1 LVRPAESG
9 DTVGFDLRLDTP
21 QGRLRGVVEH
31 GVAVFKGIPYAQP
44 PLGERRFQPP
54 VQASAWEG
62 VRDGTRYGP
71 TAPRTGYPPPF
82 DAMFDEPMIEGDD
95 CLSLNVWTP
104 HPVRARMSV
113 MVWIHGGAF
122 RNGTSAAPGYDGSAF
137 ARSGVVLVSINYRL
151 GVDGFLFLEGRAPNR
166 GLLDQIAALEWVRSN
181 IEAFGGDPDNVTVFG
196 QSAGGM
202 SVCALMTMPSARG
215 LFHRAIAQSGGGHH
229 ALAPEDARRVTAA
242 VARAAGVSADPAGLA
257 GADLGV
263 LAQAQGK
270 VSLDVTM
277 NPDPG
282 RWGRLAYDAMPFEPT
297 IDGDVLPALPI
308 ETIEAGVSADVPLLT
323 GTTSQEWR
331 LFLVPTRAIDA
342 ITDLHLQLAL
352 SAYALPADAWSLYR
366 DRAGSAGER
375 LCDLVTDWFLTVPAI
390 RLAERRPRSPTFVYR
405 FAWSSPQYD
414 GRLGA
419 CHALEL
425 PFVFDTRDTRSAHAL
440 AGPNP
445 PSSLARAMHDAW
457 VSFART
463 GDPGWEPYETDR
475 RAVMVFDERSEVR
488 PDPDGDRR
496 AVWDGIR

>member
-1 LVRPAESG
+1 MGS
-9 DTVGFDLRLDTP
+9 DLLLDTP
-21 QGRLRGVVEH
+21 QGRLRGSVED

-44 PLGERRFQPP
+44 PFGERRFAPPQP
-54 VQASAWEG
+54 ASAWAG
-62 VRDGTRYGP
+62 VRDATEFGP

-82 DAMFDEPMIEGDD
+82 DAMFDEPAIDGED
-95 CLSLNVWTP
+95 CLNLNVWTP
-104 HPVRARMSV
+104 HPLVTGLPV

-151 GVDGFLFLEGRAPNR
+151 GVDGFLLLEGRTANR
-166 GLLDQIAALEWVRSN
+166 GLLDQVAALTWVRSH
-181 IEAFGGDPDNVTVFG
+181 IEAFGGDPGAVTVFG

-229 ALAPEDARRVTAA
+229 ALAPQDARRVTDA
-242 VARAAGVSADPAGLA
+242 VARAAGVPADPAGV
-257 GADLGV
+257 GSADLGA
-263 LAQAQGK
+263 LAQAQAR

-297 IDGDVLPALPI
+297 IDGEVLPALPI
-308 ETIEAGVSADVPLLT
+308 DAIGAGAGAEVPLLT
-323 GTTSQEWR
+323 GTTSEEWR
-331 LFLVPTRAIDA
+331 LFLVPTRALGL
-342 ITDLHLQLAL
+342 ITDRHVQLAL
-352 SAYALPADAWSLYR
+352 RAYGLPADAWSHYGGP
-366 DRAGSAGER
+366 GSPGER
-375 LCDLVTDWFLTVPAI
+375 LCDLVTDWFLSVPAI
-390 RLAERRPRSPTFVYR
+390 RLAERRPGSPTFVYQ
-405 FAWSSPQYD
+405 FAWPSPQYD

-425 PFVFDTRDTRSAHAL
+425 PFVFDTCDTRGAHAL
-440 AGPNP
+440 AGPAP

-463 GDPGWEPYETDR
+463 GDPGWEPYEADR
-475 RAVMVFDERSEVR
+475 RTVMVFDERSEVQ
-488 PDPDGDRR
+488 PDPHGERR
-496 AVWDGIR
+496 AIWDGVR